1 MNAIEIVAYKCS
13 KCGAAFIS
21 KEYAEKC
28 CMPKK
33 CDDCGCEIPHNS
45 YYSVCDSCRAKREA
59 TRKKEKF
66 DKAKHYTLDT
76 VPESSCE
83 YMYSEIYRYNEGYFS
98 DIEELEDYCKE
109 NDIAMPKYVWG
120 TTVSRISMDACS
132 IIESSCEELHEEAG
146 EQIDDRDCK
155 ELQNMLDKWC
165 EKQRGTD
172 TYYVDYN
179 VAILIG
185 GK

>member
-59 TRKKEKF
+59 TREKEKF

-76 VPESSCE
+76 VPES
-83 YMYSEIYRYNEGYFS
+83 I
-98 DIEELEDYCKE
+98 
-109 NDIAMPKYVWG
+109 
-120 TTVSRISMDACS
+120 
-132 IIESSCEELHEEAG
+132 
-146 EQIDDRDCK
+146 QI
-155 ELQNMLDKWC
+155 Q
-165 EKQRGTD
+165 
-172 TYYVDYN
+172 
-179 VAILIG
+179 
-185 GK
+185 